1 LVVSVSRKTPVAVTT
16 DNFWIAGHDDTS
28 TGSTQTNQL
37 PRTIAATQ
45 VEKHTD
51 NYSSSKTTQTTTNN
65 SESAESRYVVYTPE
79 LVDQYLEDNKKVIL
93 NFSATRCPVCQALKK
108 DIMTKLD
115 SIPLDTVIVEVDYDT
130 YEDLKDEYG
139 VTKQTTLIYINKDKS
154 EIARTYRPS
163 FDDVIWLVQ

>member
-1 LVVSVSRKTPVAVTT
+1 MLSENTSLVTKLDALVAKINVLEETKKNKILIMLQNKKSDRKEMNEIISYLVS
-16 DNFWIAGHDDTS
+16 NIES
-28 TGSTQTNQL
+28 TN
-37 PRTIAATQ
+37 
-45 VEKHTD
+45 
-51 NYSSSKTTQTTTNN
+51 TQTTTNN

-163 FDDVIWLVQ
+163 FDDVI